1 MSRART
7 AVMLVMALVAS
18 TFTFWPS
25 AAHAVQ
31 ASQPNVVSA
40 VPQTN
45 TPDVNDGT
53 VYSIGQV
60 GNQVILG
67 GDFTSVSPHGQ
78 PGTTFTRNNIL
89 AFNPTSGVIDTGFVP
104 TVNGEVDSIIPGP
117 AAGQVYIA
125 GSFTTVD
132 GVAMRVAL
140 LNTSNG
146 SLVSTWKPAS
156 ISGATTKLVLA
167 NGMLFVGGSFTAA
180 GGAQHGGLV
189 ALNPTTGKAL
199 TYVNLAFTGN
209 HNFGVNCT
217 GTGCADGAV
226 GIKSFDIDPSGQH
239 LIAIGN
245 FTSAGPQGGPGLP
258 RDQVAMIDLGTT
270 SATIDPNWA
279 TAAYTAACFTNAFDS
294 YIRDVQF
301 SPDGS
306 YFVIAAT
313 GGSGT
318 NTDGTNSSC
327 DTAARYATTDTGSNV
342 RPTWIDY
349 TGQDS
354 FWTVAVTGTA
364 VYLGGHERW
373 VNNSKGFD
381 FAGPGAVPRPGIVAL
396 SVTSGLP
403 LAWNPGR
410 SPRGGGARA
419 LLATS
424 TGLWVGSDTDYIGN
438 RQFLHKKVA
447 FFPLAGGET
456 LASDATP
463 TLPGRVYTAG
473 AFATPGSTNV
483 LYRINTGGPTIP
495 AADNGPDW
503 QADQNDPSSLRNSG
517 SNAAGYG
524 PVDKVDTTV
533 PASTPS
539 SIFSS
544 ERWDPG
550 SNGDGNEMHWA
561 FPVPAGEKVDVRLY
575 FANRCTCTSGVGQR
589 VFDVAVDGTT
599 LLDHFD
605 IVKAAGDQ
613 TGTMRDAVVTSDGQ
627 VTVDLSHEVENPA
640 IDGIEIVKQSAP
652 TSFPAAL
659 YRVNSGGGEIDA
671 TDGSPANWLADNSDT
686 VGTGTPVRSGG
697 NIAGWA
703 DPWDGARDASLPP
716 SAPSE
721 LFSSERWAPQ
731 SYTFPVDP
739 GTPLTVRLFFAN
751 NCDCT
756 AGAGQRA
763 FNVDIDGNSV
773 MSNYDIVADVGNK
786 VGEMKSFDVTAPASG
801 QVTVNLTNGSNDN
814 AVINGVEVDQTA
826 ATPVQPPGTTNV
838 DRFSY
843 RHFDGT
849 TTGPSTSLNTGISWG
864 SIRGAFTV
872 NGEIVYGRPDG
883 FLYERS
889 FNGSTFGSEVKL
901 DPYHDPFWDNID
913 TGSGQTY
920 TGQMSDFANEI
931 PSLTSMFFTNGRLYY
946 TLAGDST
953 MHWRWF
959 EPDSGTVGS
968 DEFQVADGMDWSH
981 VAGAFLSGNTL
992 YFADKASGSLSSV
1005 GWDGTKATGSP
1016 SVANTSTDWAS
1027 RGIFMLADATNPNQS
1042 PNANFTATCSATNN
1056 ACTIDASGSIDPDGS
1071 ITDFAFSYGDG
1082 STTDHRPNNTVF
1094 SHDFGAPGNYTVSLT
1109 VMDNDGATNT
1119 ETKHVVVGQVTPV
1132 PTFKGATA
1140 TCGDPAASPALA
1152 CGKSATTKAPV
1163 PTQVAAGDALLMF
1176 ASWANTANTIS
1187 VPAGWHL
1194 LAKDVSSP
1202 LESDV
1207 FYRSATASD
1216 VGGSVPV
1223 TFNAAVKNSV
1233 TLADYSGADVSSIES
1248 FAKSADSATASH
1260 TTPTAP
1266 VTVDGSLA
1274 VSYWTDRSGT
1284 TSSWTLPAG
1293 VQGDS
1298 NSFDNTGT
1306 TFVTS
1311 VLGHSTSLVNT
1322 SAGTYGGKTAT
1333 TNAPSGKGAE
1343 WTILLAPSGS
1353 TANQSP
1359 TAAFTSNCGGLS
1371 CAFDST
1377 GTNDPDGSISSYSW
1391 NFGDG
1396 TPLGTTANPSH
1407 SYVNPGTYHVTL
1419 TVTDNGSATGSVTH
1433 DVTVSAAASAIGFG
1447 GSDHA
1452 DGVATSQT
1460 VHVPAGA
1467 GTGDALLLF
1476 ESYGTPT
1483 VTTTTPSGWTLVGT
1497 ATKSNLVTNV
1507 YSKVATATDHGTAV
1521 TPTFSASVHASLTL
1535 ADYTH
1540 AALPVEANGSASAAS
1555 TTTHTAPGLTGLSA
1569 GSWVLSWYSDRTT
1582 TTATA
1587 SWTGPAAETQR
1598 STVLGTGA
1606 NAVSA
1611 MLADSAGPVSGAYPA
1626 QTANTDATSGAAVQ
1640 WSVALSPTG

>member
-1 MSRART
+1 
-7 AVMLVMALVAS
+7 MLVMALVAS

-25 AAHAVQ
+25 AAQAVQ
-31 ASQPNVVSA
+31 ANQPNVVSA

-60 GNQVILG
+60 GNQVFLG

-89 AFNPTSGVIDTGFVP
+89 AFNPTTGAIDTGFVP
-104 TVNGEVDSIIPGP
+104 TVNGEVDTIAPGP
-117 AAGQVYIA
+117 VAGQVYIG

-132 GVAMRVAL
+132 GVTMRVAL

-146 SLVSTWKPAS
+146 SIVSTWKPAN
-156 ISGATTKLVLA
+156 ISGAVTKVELA

-180 GGAQHGGLV
+180 GGANHGGLV
-189 ALNPTTGKAL
+189 ALNSTTGKAL
-199 TYVNLAFTGN
+199 TYANLAFTGH
-209 HNFGVNCT
+209 HNFGVNCS
-217 GTGCADGAV
+217 GTGCANGAV
-226 GIKSFDIDPSGQH
+226 GIKAFDIDPSGQH
-239 LIAIGN
+239 MVVIGN
-245 FTSAGPQGGPGLP
+245 FTSAGPQGGTASP
-258 RDQVAMIDLGTT
+258 RDQVALVDLTQS
-270 SATIDPNWA
+270 SAVLDPNWA

-318 NTDGTNSSC
+318 NSDGTNSSC
-327 DTAARYATTDTGSNV
+327 DTAARYATSDTGANV

-403 LAWNPGR
+403 LSWNPGR

-483 LYRINTGGPTIP
+483 LYRIDTGGPMIP
-495 AADNGPDW
+495 AVDNGPDW

-517 SNAAGYG
+517 SNSAGYG
-524 PVDKVDTTV
+524 PVNQVDNTV

-550 SNGDGNEMHWA
+550 SNNDGNEMHWA

-575 FANRCTCTSGVGQR
+575 FANRCTCTSGEGQR
-589 VFDVAVDGTT
+589 VFDVAVDGQT

-613 TGTMRDAVVTSDGQ
+613 TGTMRDAVVTSDGE

-652 TSFPAAL
+652 TTFPAAL
-659 YRVNSGGGEIDA
+659 YRVNAGGGEIDA

-686 VGTGTPVRSGG
+686 VGTGSSVRSGG
-697 NIAGWA
+697 NVAGWA
-703 DPWDGARDASLPP
+703 DPWDGQRDASLAA

-731 SYTFPVDP
+731 GYTFPVDP
-739 GTPLTVRLFFAN
+739 GTPLTLHLFFAN

-756 AGAGQRA
+756 QSAGQRI
-763 FNVDIDGNSV
+763 FNVAIDGQNV

-786 VGEMKSFDVTAPASG
+786 VGVMKSFDVTAPASG
-801 QVTVNLTNGSNDN
+801 QVTVNLTNGSADN
-814 AVINGVEVDQTA
+814 AVINGIEVDQTA
-826 ATPVQPPGTTNV
+826 AAPTQAPGTNNV

-849 TTGPSTSLNTGISWG
+849 TAGSSTSLNTGISWG

-872 NGEIVYGRPDG
+872 NGEMVYGRPDG
-883 FLYERS
+883 YLYERS

-920 TGQMSDFANEI
+920 TGQMSDFGNEI

-968 DEFQVADGMDWSH
+968 DEFQASDGMDWSH

-992 YFADKASGSLSSV
+992 YFADKQSGSLSAV
-1005 GWDGTKATGSP
+1005 DWDGTKATGSA
-1016 SVANTSTDWAS
+1016 SVVNTSTDWAS
-1027 RGIFMLADATNPNQS
+1027 RGIFMLADATNPNQA
-1042 PNANFTATCSATNN
+1042 PNANFTATCSATTTS
-1056 ACTIDASGSIDPDGS
+1056 CTIDASASIDPDGS
-1071 ITDFAFSYGDG
+1071 ITDFGFTYGDG
-1082 STTDHRPNNTVF
+1082 SGTDHHPDSTVF

-1109 VMDNDGATNT
+1109 VTDNDGATNT
-1119 ETKHVVVGQVTPV
+1119 ETKHVVVGQTTPV
-1132 PTFKGATA
+1132 PTYKGSTA
-1140 TCGDPAASPALA
+1140 TCSDGVAA
-1152 CGKSATTKAPV
+1152 CGKSTTTKAPV
-1163 PTQVAAGDALLMF
+1163 PTQAAAGDAMLMF
-1176 ASWANTANTIS
+1176 ASWANTADPIS

-1207 FYRSATASD
+1207 FYKSVTPSD
-1216 VGGSVPV
+1216 VGSTVPV
-1223 TFNAAVKNSV
+1223 SFSTAIKNSV
-1233 TLADYSGADVSSIES
+1233 TIADYSGADVSSIES
-1248 FAKSADSATASH
+1248 FAKAADSTTATH
-1260 TTPTAP
+1260 TTPSAP

-1274 VSYWTDRSGT
+1274 VSYWADRSGT
-1284 TSSWTLPAG
+1284 TTAWNPPAD
-1293 VQGDS
+1293 VTADS
-1298 NSFDNTGT
+1298 NSFDTGT
-1306 TFVTS
+1306 TYVTS
-1311 VLGHSTSLVNT
+1311 LLGHSPSQVNS

-1333 TNAPSGKGAE
+1333 TNAASGKGAE
-1343 WTILLAPSGS
+1343 WTIILAPAGT

-1359 TAAFTSNCGGLS
+1359 TAAFSSGCGGLS
-1371 CAFDST
+1371 CTFDST

-1391 NFGDG
+1391 DFGDS
-1396 TPLGTTANPSH
+1396 TALGTTANPSH
-1407 SYVNPGTYHVTL
+1407 DYANPGTYHVTL
-1419 TVTDNGSATGSVTH
+1419 TVTDNGNATGSVTH
-1433 DVTVSAAASAIGFG
+1433 DVIVTAGAPAIGAG
-1447 GSDHA
+1447 GTDTA
-1452 DGVATSQT
+1452 DGVGTSQT

-1483 VTTTTPSGWTLVGT
+1483 VTTTTPSGWTLVGS
-1497 ATKSNLVTNV
+1497 ATKTNLVTNV
-1507 YSKVATATDHGTAV
+1507 YSKVAAAADAGTPVTAS
-1521 TPTFSASVHASLTL
+1521 FSASVRASLIV
-1535 ADYTH
+1535 ADYTN
-1540 AALPVEANGSASAAS
+1540 ASLPVEANASAAASS
-1555 TTTHTAPGLTGLSA
+1555 TTTHTAPALTGLSS
-1569 GSWVLSWYSDRTT
+1569 GSWVLSWFADRSSTT
-1582 TTATA
+1582 TT
-1587 SWTGPAAETQR
+1587 WTGPSAESQR
-1598 STVLGTGA
+1598 ASVFGTGA
-1606 NAVSA
+1606 NAVSG
-1611 MLADSAGPVSGAYPA
+1611 MLADSAGPQSGAYAA
-1626 QTANTDATSGAAVQ
+1626 QTANTDATSGASVQ
-1640 WSVALSPTG
+1640 WSLALSPTG